1 MSLGLTLKLGLCSR
15 RSRRLYN
22 EDLAF
27 KQYLKPGDRPVKIRN
42 VSCEQVAELLRR
54 VWIEDLLDPY
64 FDDTV
69 DKLVIDENFH
79 CADLEVLMKRLLEID
94 TE

>member
-1 MSLGLTLKLGLCSR
+1 M
-15 RSRRLYN
+15 
-22 EDLAF
+22 
-27 KQYLKPGDRPVKIRN
+27 
-42 VSCEQVAELLRR
+42 AELLRR

-69 DKLVIDENFH
+69 NVLVIDENFH
-79 CADLEVLMKRLLEID
+79 CVDLEVLMKRLLEID